1 MFMIK
6 YNINKCSIINLMV
19 IIGMQ
24 VIKFYMINGLIVV
37 QMCFKK

>member
-6 YNINKCSIINLMV
+6 YAINKCNIINLMIRV
-19 IIGMQ
+19 GMQ
-24 VIKFYMINGLIVV
+24 VIKFYMINGLIVL